1 MKRNLVSL
9 GFLMVLVN
17 PGLCQTTKAKPAF
30 YIVLNSLTKTCTVVS
45 RMPQTDTPN
54 ITLASDAIFQT
65 RGEAEAAIRTVKPCS

>member
-30 YIVLNSLTKTCTVVS
+30 YIVLNSLTKTCTNQD
-45 RMPQTDTPN
+45 MH
-54 ITLASDAIFQT
+54 
-65 RGEAEAAIRTVKPCS
+65 GC